1 MRETMRRI
9 FLFAIAPLIL
19 LACNFLLPVNQR
31 DENPIP
37 ASPEVVTAQPIL
49 STPQTL
55 TSPTESFV
63 IVRINKTNGG
73 LMTQLASEAEKAS
86 ALGLA
91 PFIEFDATWCPPC
104 QAIDKSIQAKD
115 PLTMQALEGVYL
127 IRADVDEWGS
137 ENGKNFTFDAIPVYY
152 QLDASG
158 NPTGAMVDGGAWN
171 EDIPENFA
179 PVLDAFFHSK

>member
-1 MRETMRRI
+1 MRKRI
-9 FLFAIAPLIL
+9 LFSIVPLFI
-19 LACNFLLPVNQR
+19 LACNFLFPIPQQ
-31 DENPIP
+31 DENPPP
-37 ASPEVVTAQPIL
+37 ASPGTGPAQSTS
-49 STPQTL
+49 STPRAG
-55 TSPTESFV
+55 TSSTESFV
-63 IVRINKTNGG
+63 IARINKANGNM
-73 LMTQLASEAEKAS
+73 MTQLASEAQKAK

-104 QAIDKSIQAKD
+104 QAIEKSIKAED
-115 PLTMQALEGVYL
+115 PLTMQAFEGVYL

-158 NPTGAMVDGGAWN
+158 NPTGAVVDGGAWN

-179 PVLDAFFHSK
+179 PVLDAFFHTQ